1 MPHFRVHFSLSR
13 LLLATAVCAAVLGLG
28 RLASG
33 DLRWTAV
40 AAMGAS
46 GLTLLAEKPR
56 RLNGWGW
63 FKNVRRVGCV
73 VLVAYL
79 VILLAMMWFEES
91 LIFVPLSSPNDDWHP
106 WGLQIEDAWFEAADG
121 VRIHGWYV
129 AHEHPL
135 AVVLF
140 AHGNAGNVTYRA
152 DILRA
157 LNQHVGVSVLAFDY
171 RGYGR
176 SAGRPTGKG
185 ILADARAARAWLAR
199 RENIPEK
206 QIVMMGESLG
216 GAVAVDLAAD
226 GARGLIVENSF
237 ASLPEVAAYHF
248 PWIPV
253 GLLMHTRLN
262 SAARIRDYHG
272 PLLQSHG
279 DRDTIVPLASAQQ
292 LFAAANEPKKF
303 ILIPGGDHNDP
314 HSPEYYQQ
322 VREFVESLK

>member
-1 MPHFRVHFSLSR
+1 MHKPAS
-13 LLLATAVCAAVLGLG
+13 TGAVP
-28 RLASG
+28 
-33 DLRWTAV
+33 
-40 AAMGAS
+40 
-46 GLTLLAEKPR
+46 EKPR
-56 RLNGWGW
+56 RWHERGW
-63 FKNVRRVGCV
+63 FKSVRRVACV

-79 VILLAMMWFEES
+79 IILLAMMWFEES
-91 LIFVPLSSPNDDWHP
+91 LIFVPFSSPDDDWHP
-106 WGLQIEDAWFEAADG
+106 SGLQIEDAWFNAADG

-129 AHEHPL
+129 AHENPR

-140 AHGNAGNVTYRA
+140 AHGNAGNVTHRA

-157 LNQHVGVSVLAFDY
+157 LNQHVGVSVLIFDY

-176 SAGRPTGKG
+176 SAGKPTERG

-199 RENIPEK
+199 REKIPEG
-206 QIVMMGESLG
+206 QIVLMGESIG

-226 GARGLIVENSF
+226 GARGLIVQNSF
-237 ASLPEVAAYHF
+237 ASLPEVAAYHL
-248 PWIPV
+248 PWVPV
-253 GLLMHTRLN
+253 RLLMRMRLN

-279 DRDTIVPLASAQQ
+279 DRDTIVPLASAQR

-303 ILIPGGDHNDP
+303 ILIPGGDHNDA
-314 HSPEYYQQ
+314 HSPEYYEQ